1 MKVEPRCDVL
11 FRMSLFCLENY
22 YYWLRIEYKHKLNM
36 EVDMKKALPWVIS
49 STFLIVYVWLMKTL
63 SLWGLEY
70 IVVFSFFAFVPL
82 IPFLAPFL
90 GILMFFK
97 KKELVI
103 AGYLLSLT
111 AGIYLFN
118 ALKSYPIRIYMSS
131 KTMTDE
137 QYMSLIL
144 SLVSYLLISTVCFVY
159 RMKMLKHHSVR

>member
-11 FRMSLFCLENY
+11 LRRSLFCLEDSQSQ
-22 YYWLRIEYKHKLNM
+22 KVKM
-36 EVDMKKALPWVIS
+36 EIDMKKTLFWVIACIY
-49 STFLIVYVWLMKTL
+49 FIVYVWLMKTL
-63 SLWGLEY
+63 SLWGSTY
-70 IVVFSFFAFVPL
+70 IVFFAFMAFIPL
-82 IPFLAPFL
+82 IPFLAPFH

-118 ALKSYPIRIYMSS
+118 ALRSYPIRIYMGS
-131 KTMTDE
+131 KIMTDE

-144 SLVSYLLISTVCFVY
+144 SLVSYLLISTVCFIY

>member
-11 FRMSLFCLENY
+11 SRGSLFV
-22 YYWLRIEYKHKLNM
+22 WRIVNRKKVKM
-36 EVDMKKALPWVIS
+36 EIDMKKTLFWVIACIY
-49 STFLIVYVWLMKTL
+49 LIVYVWLMKTL
-63 SLWGLEY
+63 SLWGSES
-70 IVVFSFFAFVPL
+70 IVFFAFFAFIPL

-103 AGYLLSLT
+103 AGYFLSLT

-118 ALKSYPIRIYMSS
+118 ALRSYPIRIYMGS
-131 KTMTDE
+131 KIMTDE

-144 SLVSYLLISTVCFVY
+144 SLVSYLLISTVCFIC